1 MASPGLAGRFTPIAL
16 CLGTRGNGPFR
27 RAGRGWRPHRLAPA
41 PRQHAVDDRR
51 KVEVGHPG
59 NAGNGEE
66 AGGRRVRLVPP
77 DRASG
82 STGRAGATGRL
93 GAMATGQAGACRP
106 RASSRSTA
114 SGGRAGPVR
123 KAAPRTVAAEVDGA
137 LLQRSARDARARLF
151 GGRLRNA
158 SKHNIALAS
167 DLPNPGF
174 VAPVGW
180 RPPYAARSHDALQP
194 ATMTAGPA
202 PSRGNRMPARR
213 ASNISRRA
221 DPHPSPWV
229 LWPIMARVHRRDRA
243 TTIGGKRGRSALIRK
258 FRGSPGIPSTCT
270 RMRPFGAG

>member
-1 MASPGLAGRFTPIAL
+1 MGLSAEPDEAGGLIDSPPPRASTPSMIVGRLKSGILETRAMVRKPAGEESASSRLIAPAVQRDAPAQPGDWALWQPGKRESVPAPRIIAL
-16 CLGTRGNGPFR
+16 CSLRRPR
-27 RAGRGWRPHRLAPA
+27 RAVP
-41 PRQHAVDDRR
+41 Q
-51 KVEVGHPG
+51 
-59 NAGNGEE
+59 
-66 AGGRRVRLVPP
+66 GGAK
-77 DRASG
+77 D
-82 STGRAGATGRL
+82 
-93 GAMATGQAGACRP
+93 
-106 RASSRSTA
+106 
-114 SGGRAGPVR
+114 
-123 KAAPRTVAAEVDGA
+123 VAAEVDGA

-243 TTIGGKRGRSALIRK
+243 RQ
-258 FRGSPGIPSTCT
+258 
-270 RMRPFGAG
+270 